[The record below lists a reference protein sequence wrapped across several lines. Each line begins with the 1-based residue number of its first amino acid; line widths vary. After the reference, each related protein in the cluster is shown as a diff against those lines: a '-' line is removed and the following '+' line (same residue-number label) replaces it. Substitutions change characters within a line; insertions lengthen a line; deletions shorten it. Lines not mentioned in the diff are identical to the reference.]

1 MIKHAIDLLMQA
13 LFTALF
19 VIGFYIP
26 IFIEDSFFRM
36 PLSIMSMDDGN
47 TYLFVFVAISII
59 SMLYTYFRPD
69 PKRYT
74 VVTHMVSMYLFTIY
88 FLIYALER
96 IGPTDY
102 GRIVIGFSPYYCMIV
117 SGLYTVYFFMRDKF
131 LKLLKIEG

>member
-47 TYLFVFVAISII
+47 TYLLVFVAISII
-59 SMLYTYFRPD
+59 SMFYTYFRPD

-74 VVTHMVSMYLFTIY
+74 VVTHMGFMYLFTIY
-88 FLIYALER
+88 FLIYALEN

-102 GRIVIGFSPYYCMIV
+102 GRIVFGFSPYYCMIV
-117 SGLYTVYFFMRDKF
+117 SGLYTVYFFMQKGF
-131 LKLLKIEG
+131 LKLLRIEL

>member
-26 IFIEDSFFRM
+26 ILIEDSFFRM

-47 TYLFVFVAISII
+47 IYLIVFVAISII
-59 SMLYTYFRPD
+59 SMFYTYFRPD

-74 VVTHMVSMYLFTIY
+74 VVTHMGVMYLFTIY
-88 FLIYALER
+88 FFIYALEN